1 MRFQERIL
9 IGTLAVS
16 VAALSAGAA
25 MADDSSGGLRAA
37 AGHSY
42 TGSYFITVT
51 KSQRSNGTGCLTLTD
66 NGSFGAPH
74 SGSASLIFGNQEFTG
89 GSFQVINHVL
99 VATLTAQGY
108 SQNAGLVFIGTA
120 SRGTIGNGI
129 FEDVY
134 GGGDFDSGA
143 LAFGRKNGC

>member
-25 MADDSSGGLRAA
+25 TAYGYSGGLRAA

-42 TGSYFITVT
+42 TGSYPITVT

-66 NGSFGAPH
+66 NGSFGQPH
-74 SGSASLIFGNQEFTG
+74 SGSATLVFGSQKFTFG
-89 GSFQVINHVL
+89 TFQVINREL
-99 VATLTAQGY
+99 FATIQAQGY
-108 SQNAGLVFIGTA
+108 GQNAGLVFVGAA
-120 SRGTIGNGI
+120 SRGIIGQGF

-134 GGGDFDSGA
+134 GGEDFDSGA
-143 LAFGRKNGC
+143 LAFGTKGGC